1 MVKRDIRPIKNKLRK
16 ESKNIRRCFSPQ
28 EKTKK
33 DDLIL
38 QRLTAT
44 PQYKKC
50 NILLTFVST
59 PIEVDT
65 IKIINKAFLD
75 KKQVLVP
82 RCIPGRIEM
91 EFCKINSINDLEKGT
106 FSVLEPK
113 NYCKRVN
120 SFPNS
125 ICIVPGLVFDM
136 NGYRLGYGKG
146 YYDRFLKD
154 YCGFRIGV
162 CYSNCIKNRLP
173 RGRYDEKINLLIT
186 DKFNKSFYNN
196 SVKSHKKEG
205 TYYERGKDEFGYR
218 RKQNKR
224 SEG

>member
-1 MVKRDIRPIKNKLRK
+1 MVKRDIRPIKNKLRE
-16 ESKNIRRCFSPQ
+16 ESKGIRRSLSPQ
-28 EKTKK
+28 EKIKK

-38 QRLTAT
+38 KRLLST

-50 NILLTFVST
+50 NTLLTFVST

-65 IKIINKAFLD
+65 IKIINRAFLD

-82 RCIPGRIEM
+82 RCLPGKIEM
-91 EFCKINSINDLEKGT
+91 EFCKINSLTDLEKGM

-113 NYCKRVN
+113 NHCKQVKN
-120 SFPNS
+120 FPNS

-136 NGYRLGYGKG
+136 QGYRLGYGKG

-173 RGRYDEKINLLIT
+173 CGRYDEKINLLIT
-186 DKFNKSFYNN
+186 DKFNKSFYND
-196 SVKSHKKEG
+196 SVKSHKKERM
-205 TYYERGKDEFGYR
+205 YYERGKDEFGSG
-218 RKQNKR
+218 RKQNKYSR
-224 SEG
+224 G